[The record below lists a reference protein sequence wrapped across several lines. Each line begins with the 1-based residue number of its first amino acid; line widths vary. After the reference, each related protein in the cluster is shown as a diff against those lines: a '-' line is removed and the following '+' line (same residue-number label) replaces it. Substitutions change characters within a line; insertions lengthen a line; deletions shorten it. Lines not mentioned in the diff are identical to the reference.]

1 MSLYE
6 YGPLITTFRAGL
18 DSSSSLAYAWDK
30 PQHTTLKLA
39 GFYLDFD
46 FPTKDMIENGGNL
59 YEARGK
65 MYIVISL

>member
-46 FPTKDMIENGGNL
+46 FPTKDMIEKGG
-59 YEARGK
+59 EFVRG
-65 MYIVISL
+65 